1 MAKEEML
8 VFKRVFVITVFIF
21 FITLGL
27 FFFRAGDFS
36 KGLTGFS
43 VKDTFAK
50 AYNETSITSKIFLI
64 IQWVVLISFLAYSFV
79 RDRQKVTIDDE
90 ISERIMQKYY
100 RKNGTDLD
108 VLYSILKDKKILR
121 VSSVSKFFKIDEEV
135 AMDWCKT
142 LESGNLASI
151 EYPLGGPIIKI
162 N

>member
-1 MAKEEML
+1 ML